1 MDIDKPSG
9 PPVKDVQQPPMTP
22 RFPQRYVIRDTEG
35 GGRVLNCIE
44 APNIQVQVQSG
55 LTISAAAAKKYPP
68 YTIFLDGVVQSGPFL
83 DLEKQIYNFDHHEG
97 CVRQFTLSTCEQVL
111 VMILKGMD
119 LRGRD
124 WKVLANEPDLDVILS
139 IWLILNHVRIQQ
151 RGLGTWELLPALV
164 RVEGVIDAHGL
175 EMMDLCGISKS
186 RIQNIR
192 KAIDFLRAEEIDL
205 KRHAI
210 WEESDF
216 LEYTSLILHKLDRL
230 VYKTDDF
237 TDFKD
242 LKELARVEIGN
253 NRIAVVVDAELGIYE
268 LEPYLNRLYGE
279 SLGIAILRK
288 DEDTY
293 TLRRLDP
300 FMPGDLN
307 AVYRRLN
314 DIDPAIRSRT
324 NGNRWGGSSDIG
336 GSPRGI
342 GTKLTPEEIAKAC
355 RDAYRKSGIIGNL
368 KRFITA
374 AAAAGAAVAGATIAQ
389 YYLKAQPWLE
399 GSMATRLFGGTD
411 LFFFIVLVVLSLG
424 GLFFFSRGKI
434 WLFGMIAPVGNA
446 WWLIL
451 PAAVL
456 AGAAGGVCVP
466 PDSADTLPGLEKAL
480 FYLLA
485 IPLACEMLF
494 RGLVHGILAQDCPT
508 QNCSSRWFF
517 SFPSVGAGI
526 LYALFI
532 AVITLR
538 PFGVGEPFLLLST
551 VQRLFAA
558 FAFGVASGFARE
570 RSQSLLPPVLF
581 HAAAMIVFF
590 F

>member
-1 MDIDKPSG
+1 
-9 PPVKDVQQPPMTP
+9 
-22 RFPQRYVIRDTEG
+22 
-35 GGRVLNCIE
+35 
-44 APNIQVQVQSG
+44 
-55 LTISAAAAKKYPP
+55 
-68 YTIFLDGVVQSGPFL
+68 
-83 DLEKQIYNFDHHEG
+83 
-97 CVRQFTLSTCEQVL
+97 
-111 VMILKGMD
+111 
-119 LRGRD
+119 
-124 WKVLANEPDLDVILS
+124 
-139 IWLILNHVRIQQ
+139 
-151 RGLGTWELLPALV
+151 
-164 RVEGVIDAHGL
+164 
-175 EMMDLCGISKS
+175 
-186 RIQNIR
+186 
-192 KAIDFLRAEEIDL
+192 
-205 KRHAI
+205 
-210 WEESDF
+210 
-216 LEYTSLILHKLDRL
+216 
-230 VYKTDDF
+230 
-237 TDFKD
+237 
-242 LKELARVEIGN
+242 
-253 NRIAVVVDAELGIYE
+253 
-268 LEPYLNRLYGE
+268 
-279 SLGIAILRK
+279 
-288 DEDTY
+288 
-293 TLRRLDP
+293 
-300 FMPGDLN
+300 
-307 AVYRRLN
+307 
-314 DIDPAIRSRT
+314 
-324 NGNRWGGSSDIG
+324 
-336 GSPRGI
+336 
-342 GTKLTPEEIAKAC
+342 AC

-456 AGAAGGVCVP
+456 AGAAGGVYVP